1 MSEKQSLVAGID
13 SSTQSVKV
21 VVRDAYTGALVREAR
36 APHPEGTEVD
46 SRAWWSALESIL
58 PQALDGVSV
67 EVAAPTDPSAKVAY
81 LAELENVEV
90 ARAAPA
96 AKVIINSRS
105 GTIVFGSQVTVGP
118 AAVAHGNLTVT
129 VDESLLV
136 SQPGPFARGGQTAV
150 VPDTDI
156 TIEEEEVRMFA
167 FEGGVDL
174 SEIVTAVN
182 RVGAA
187 PGDLVA
193 ILEALQKAG
202 AISAQLIVI

>member
-1 MSEKQSLVAGID
+1 MMG
-13 SSTQSVKV
+13 
-21 VVRDAYTGALVREAR
+21 
-36 APHPEGTEVD
+36 PGT
-46 SRAWWSALESIL
+46 AK
-58 PQALDGVSV
+58 ALDGVSV
-67 EVAAPTDPSAKVAY
+67 EVRAPTDPSEKVVY
-81 LAELENVEV
+81 LAELENLVV
-90 ARAAPA
+90 DRAAPA

-105 GTIVFGSQVTVGP
+105 GTVVFGSEVIVGR

-136 SQPGPFARGGQTAV
+136 SQPGPFGRTGETAV
-150 VPDTDI
+150 VPDSEVN
-156 TIEEEEVRMFA
+156 IEEEEVRMFA

-174 SEIVTAVN
+174 QEIVTAVN

>member
-1 MSEKQSLVAGID
+1 LLHEAD
-13 SSTQSVKV
+13 FST
-21 VVRDAYTGALVREAR
+21 AR
-36 APHPEGTEVD
+36 NLAFAVNSIMGPGT
-46 SRAWWSALESIL
+46 AK
-58 PQALDGVSV
+58 ALDGVSV
-67 EVAAPTDPSAKVAY
+67 EVRAPTDPSEKVAY
-81 LAELENVEV
+81 LAELENIVV
-90 ARAAPA
+90 DRAAPA

-105 GTIVFGSQVTVGP
+105 GTVVFGSEVIVGR

-129 VDESLLV
+129 VDESLLI
-136 SQPGPFARGGQTAV
+136 SQPGPLARVGETV
-150 VPDTDI
+150 VAPDSEV

-174 SEIVTAVN
+174 QEIVTAVN

>member
-1 MSEKQSLVAGID
+1 MV
-13 SSTQSVKV
+13 
-21 VVRDAYTGALVREAR
+21 
-36 APHPEGTEVD
+36 
-46 SRAWWSALESIL
+46 
-58 PQALDGVSV
+58 
-67 EVAAPTDPSAKVAY
+67 APTDPSAKVAY
-81 LAELENVEV
+81 LAELENVDV